1 MTTPQE
7 QQQAE
12 EPDICEVCGWMCE
25 YPSSHVRHSNGE
37 CGVLKQIYEIT
48 LDKEDGSLIMINL
61 ETGEET
67 RDEL

>member
-1 MTTPQE
+1 VKFAVGCVNI
-7 QQQAE
+7 QA
-12 EPDICEVCGWMCE
+12 
-25 YPSSHVRHSNGE
+25 HSNGE